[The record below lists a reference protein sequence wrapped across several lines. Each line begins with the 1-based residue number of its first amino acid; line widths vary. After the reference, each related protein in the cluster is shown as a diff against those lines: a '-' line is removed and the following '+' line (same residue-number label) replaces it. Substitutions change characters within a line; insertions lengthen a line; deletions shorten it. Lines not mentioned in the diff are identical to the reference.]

1 MEVPNA
7 DPVGNMPPM
16 DDDMGGGMPMGD
28 EIPPMDDNSM
38 DSEPPMGSEGP
49 DDMGPD
55 MPPMD
60 DNGPEEASE
69 GGNSEIDD
77 IFSQLNTEDQASV
90 IKYAKSMIKDNG
102 EQDTPSA
109 PDMQAESVKKI
120 KKLVTEIVNNIL
132 GSDDEDSQRPDNQVR
147 NKRAKSNSPFV
158 TKY

>member
-1 MEVPNA
+1 
-7 DPVGNMPPM
+7 M
-16 DDDMGGGMPMGD
+16 DNDMGGMPMED
-28 EIPPMDDNSM
+28 EMPPMNSNGM
-38 DSEPPMGSEGP
+38 DSEPLIGSEGP
-49 DDMGPD
+49 DDMGSD

-60 DNGPEEASE
+60 NNGSNEAPE

-102 EQDTPSA
+102 EQDTPPA

-132 GSDDEDSQRPDNQVR
+132 GSDNEDSQRSDNQVR
-147 NKRAKSNSPFV
+147 NKRARNNSPFV

>member
-1 MEVPNA
+1 
-7 DPVGNMPPM
+7 M
-16 DDDMGGGMPMGD
+16 DDNMGGSMPMED
-28 EIPPMDDNSM
+28 EIPPMDNNGPD
-38 DSEPPMGSEGP
+38 EAPMGGEGP
-49 DDMGPD
+49 DDMGSD

-60 DNGPEEASE
+60 DNGLDEAPE
-69 GGNSEIDD
+69 GGNSEIDG

-102 EQDTPSA
+102 EQDTPPA

-147 NKRAKSNSPFV
+147 NKRARNNSPFV